1 MEIYLET
8 TNPVPL
14 YQQLVDQLR
23 RQITLGILEPGSKLP
38 TVRELAVLTR
48 VNRNTAARAI
58 QVLEA
63 DGLVNT
69 RVGRGTFVAE
79 DARER
84 TRTALEG
91 ALNKLLDRTI
101 REAAGL
107 GAPIETLPRRLQA
120 RIDLGEDPEDLTP
133 SDTEGPATPGDS
145 QEDQR

>member
-8 TNPVPL
+8 ANPVPL

-63 DGLVNT
+63 NGLVNT

-84 TRTALEG
+84 TSAALDG
-91 ALNKLLDRTI
+91 ALDKLLDRTI
-101 REAAGL
+101 HEAVGL
-107 GAPIETLPRRLQA
+107 GASIETLPRRLQA
-120 RIDLGEDPEDLTP
+120 RIDLGDDPADHAP
-133 SDTEGPATPGDS
+133 NDTEGPATPGDS
-145 QEDQR
+145 QEDLR